1 MEMDPF
7 NAYFIFWTELWH
19 IGALVFSLYV
29 NGLMI
34 RKAEPSTQRTF
45 YILVQ
50 SCVLL
55 WIVSKILKTVAP
67 SVDLRWLF
75 IVTQYLGIS
84 FLGSSF
90 FLFTYTTVRRR
101 IPGKWLFFLL
111 GSFSTLCFVLA
122 ATNPLHFQF
131 YSYFDFYWD
140 SFGPL
145 FYLTMLYQYVLMLVS
160 LIMLSWKIII
170 ERESSKAER
179 FIGIA
184 ALIPFGVNVLY
195 IVDVINPLFD
205 ITPIAMTLVLSLFAL
220 ASFKYRFLGVISL
233 ADETIR
239 QGVHDPVVIL
249 DQKGRVVAGPRAF
262 KNQAVSP
269 GETVELRNRF
279 FRLESRK
286 RKRRY
291 FLEHWLDVSPLRK
304 MEQELLN
311 ACDHLEGLSKQILE
325 GQEVLLEKAHNEAV
339 RRAQFDLHDILG
351 HSMTQILL
359 LLRSAMTAGTGAP
372 DTQALNVRKALA
384 ICEDCLSDIQLT
396 IEDKGNS
403 GQVLLS
409 SSIFKLEEDFVKNE
423 IEFSISIKGIEVPL
437 NRDLHRDLIFC
448 CCEAITNAIRHGK
461 ASSVDLIARFL
472 PEAFSLHIAD
482 NGKGCDE
489 ITPGMGLKG
498 MCKRVSD
505 AGGQIR
511 WQSETGEGT
520 LLVIKIPTPVLRK
533 AL

>member
-1 MEMDPF
+1 MEMDSF

-19 IGALVFSLYV
+19 LCALIFSLYV

-34 RKAEPSTQRTF
+34 RKAEHSPQRTS
-45 YILVQ
+45 YIIVQ

-55 WIVSKILKTVAP
+55 WIISKILKTVAP
-67 SVDLRWLF
+67 NVDLRWLF

-90 FLFTYTTVRRR
+90 FLFTYTTVKRK
-101 IPGKWLFFLL
+101 IPGKWVLFLL
-111 GSFSTLCFVLA
+111 VLFSTICFVLA

-145 FYLTMLYQYVLMLVS
+145 FYLTMLYQYGLMLIS
-160 LIMLSWKIII
+160 LVMISWKIIV
-170 ERESSKAER
+170 EKESSKAER

-184 ALIPFGVNVLY
+184 ALIPFGVNILY

-205 ITPIAMTLVLSLFAL
+205 VTPIAMTLVLSLFAL
-220 ASFKYRFLGVISL
+220 ASFKYRFLGVINL

-239 QGVHDPVVIL
+239 KGVHDPVVIR
-249 DQKGRVVAGPRAF
+249 DKKGRVVAGPRVF
-262 KNQAVSP
+262 KNQTVNP
-269 GETVELRNRF
+269 GETVELRTLF
-279 FRLESRK
+279 FRLESRR

-291 FLEHWLDVSPLRK
+291 FLEHWVDVSPIKK

-311 ACDHLEGLSKQILE
+311 ACDRLEGLSQQILE
-325 GQEVLLEKAHNEAV
+325 GQELLLERAHNEAV

-359 LLRSAMTAGTGAP
+359 LLRSAMVEGAGTP
-372 DTQALNVRKALA
+372 EVQVLNAGRALA
-384 ICEDCLSDIQLT
+384 LCERCLADIHSAV
-396 IEDKGNS
+396 DYKGND
-403 GQVLLS
+403 VEELLS
-409 SSIFKLEEDFVKNE
+409 SSIFKMEEDFVKDK
-423 IEFSISIKGIEVPL
+423 IDFCISIKGIEVPL
-437 NRDLHRDLIFC
+437 NGELHRNLIFC
-448 CCEAITNAIRHGK
+448 CREAITNALRHGK
-461 ASSVDLIARFL
+461 ASSIDIIARFL
-472 PEAFSLHIAD
+472 PDSFSLHIAD
-482 NGKGCDE
+482 NGKGCDD
-489 ITPGMGLKG
+489 IKPGMGLKG
-498 MCKRVSD
+498 MSKRVHN

-520 LLVIKIPTPVLRK
+520 LLVIKFPTPASYKTL
-533 AL
+533 